1 MYCLVVRI
9 HDLETDQAG
18 FESYSVQSLP
28 TSHDFLLL
36 FCRTRLG
43 YFYFLPHHEM
53 TPPPALFC
61 RILPHPHETVF
72 GRIFNLFCPPPRNDH
87 PPHPSPTHNVP
98 TPPTPGCLPDDQH
111 RNAYPECTQDRPVP
125 VARTSGQV
133 DCTGVP
139 QRHPLGPYSSHI
151 RRAPM
156 SVLGGVQFLMS
167 EVPLYQHVRHVQGYL
182 AHKKHPPPLART
194 TIWP

>member
-53 TPPPALFC
+53 TPPPALFS
-61 RILPHPHETVF
+61 RILPHPHETVL
-72 GRIFNLFCPPPRNDH
+72 GRIFNFFCPPPYEMT
-87 PPHPSPTHNVP
+87 PPRTHHQPTMYPPPLPQDVDLMINTGMRILNAHKIGPSPS
-98 TPPTPGCLPDDQH
+98 
-111 RNAYPECTQDRPVP
+111 R
-125 VARTSGQV
+125 
-133 DCTGVP
+133 VP
-139 QRHPLGPYSSHI
+139 QGRST
-151 RRAPM
+151 
-156 SVLGGVQFLMS
+156 
-167 EVPLYQHVRHVQGYL
+167 VQGYL
-182 AHKKHPPPLART
+182 NATP
-194 TIWP
+194 